1 VIGIVGGPVLVVGY
15 LAILFGAIDQHGA
28 LAGLSA
34 LLVAVF
40 EFSLGIW
47 LIVKGFDPEA
57 VATLEAKK

>member
-1 VIGIVGGPVLVVGY
+1 MFNGI
-15 LAILFGAIDQHGA
+15 AQHST

-34 LLVAVF
+34 LAVAVF

-57 VATLEAKK
+57 AEALYAAS